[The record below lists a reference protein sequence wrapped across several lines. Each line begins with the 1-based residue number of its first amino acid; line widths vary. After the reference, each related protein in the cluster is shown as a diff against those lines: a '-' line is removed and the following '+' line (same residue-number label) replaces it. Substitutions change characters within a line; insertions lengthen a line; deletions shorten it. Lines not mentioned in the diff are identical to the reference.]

1 MTLVSV
7 SSQLLH
13 ANRRKISSKI
23 CVIGCKKRNRFKH
36 EGSIHWE
43 RSSFL
48 RTFHLLRFNLVT
60 QALHDI
66 TQRVIIWIFKFRTV
80 LARIAQRRSTGTLT
94 SRSSMSVIPRRPRRA
109 PRTGVRISCRVDG
122 EGVIEG
128 RGRFEVVNRKATGKN
143 QTLTFL
149 ESEFLSNVLLL
160 GLRFT
165 VGWETDY
172 KRNSAR
178 EEYSLWMSSCIFK
191 IKPSSMISS
200 FLSNALDIFS
210 EENLLLFFQNY
221 NECCF
226 IWNDCKTSNLYH
238 WISFILLTR
247 YDVLLI

>member
-13 ANRRKISSKI
+13 VNRRKISNEI

-43 RSSFL
+43 RSSLL

-66 TQRVIIWIFKFRTV
+66 TQRVTIRIFKFRTILV
-80 LARIAQRRSTGTLT
+80 RIAQRRSTGTLT
-94 SRSSMSVIPRRPRRA
+94 SRSSMSIIPRRPRRT
-109 PRTGVRISCRVDG
+109 PRTDVRISWRVDG

-128 RGRFEVVNRKATGKN
+128 RGLFEVVNRKATGKN

-160 GLRFT
+160 ALRFI
-165 VGWETDY
+165 VGWG
-172 KRNSAR
+172 
-178 EEYSLWMSSCIFK
+178 I
-191 IKPSSMISS
+191 
-200 FLSNALDIFS
+200 
-210 EENLLLFFQNY
+210 
-221 NECCF
+221 
-226 IWNDCKTSNLYH
+226 
-238 WISFILLTR
+238 
-247 YDVLLI
+247 

>member
-13 ANRRKISSKI
+13 VNRRKISNEI

-43 RSSFL
+43 RSSLL

-66 TQRVIIWIFKFRTV
+66 TQRVTIRIFKFRTILV
-80 LARIAQRRSTGTLT
+80 RIAQRRSTGTLT
-94 SRSSMSVIPRRPRRA
+94 SRSSMSIIPRRPRRT
-109 PRTGVRISCRVDG
+109 PRTDVRISWRVDG

-128 RGRFEVVNRKATGKN
+128 RGLFEVVNRKATGKN

-160 GLRFT
+160 TLRFI
-165 VGWETDY
+165 VGWG
-172 KRNSAR
+172 
-178 EEYSLWMSSCIFK
+178 I
-191 IKPSSMISS
+191 
-200 FLSNALDIFS
+200 
-210 EENLLLFFQNY
+210 
-221 NECCF
+221 
-226 IWNDCKTSNLYH
+226 
-238 WISFILLTR
+238 
-247 YDVLLI
+247 